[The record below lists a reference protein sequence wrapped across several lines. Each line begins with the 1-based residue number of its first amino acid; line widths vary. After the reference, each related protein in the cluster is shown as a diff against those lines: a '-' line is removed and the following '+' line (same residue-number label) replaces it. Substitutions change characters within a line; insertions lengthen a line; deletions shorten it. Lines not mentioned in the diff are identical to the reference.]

1 MRRTPPMTVTATTTV
16 TVIAFALLTAAVL
29 LAAPASRSAVAA
41 SAASAPRPAPAA
53 RRATAV
59 RLPDSVLVRL
69 PGPEDITRRR
79 FERAVRLLGGSP
91 DSLTPADR
99 DRFLELVTEQRLL
112 AAKAASS
119 SLPWHRA
126 DSLVFESER
135 DNILVRAALAQAF
148 TRIEARRRALGQPDL
163 NEEAMGIAARESLM
177 LELAPTYDR
186 ELLRVIGSD
195 FAELPQSTP
204 EMTPMEQIKLTR
216 MMPKVPAA
224 DTGKVLA
231 RSARLGEFKVSQL
244 LSDWSRL
251 SSVYRPHVANDEQL
265 RAIVENSLFER
276 LIRIEAARPEVARE
290 PVVAA
295 VLADRLEYHAVSNW
309 LQREVIEKMP
319 SDSLTLLRYYKG
331 NPKAFE
337 APGRALMIVLTLDS
351 ERAADSLAQRFRT
364 PGEAESLAMRAQTSG
379 TRYTMTVTAANDSTL
394 YADAVAAGV
403 GGVGG
408 PRRIES
414 GYRLFKVLGL
424 EPARPQSFEQAR
436 PQVERL
442 WYENESDRLIRAK
455 LAELKRGARILRN
468 ERALR
473 ALVLSPPPR
482 RP

>member
-1 MRRTPPMTVTATTTV
+1 MRLTPLL
-16 TVIAFALLTAAVL
+16 VIIAIALLDAATL
-29 LAAPASRSAVAA
+29 PAAPAPRHAAARSAVAA
-41 SAASAPRPAPAA
+41 SKPAPAA
-53 RRATAV
+53 TRATAV

-69 PGPEDITRRR
+69 PGPEDISRRR
-79 FERAVRLLGGSP
+79 FERAVRLLGGNP

-112 AAKAASS
+112 AARATASA
-119 SLPWHRA
+119 LPWHRA

-135 DNILVRAALAQAF
+135 DNILVRAALALAF

-186 ELLRVIGSD
+186 ELLRVIGSY
-195 FAELPQSTP
+195 FAELPQSTA
-204 EMTPMEQIKLTR
+204 EMSPMEQIKLTR
-216 MMPKVPAA
+216 LMPKVPPS

-251 SSVYRPHVANDEQL
+251 SSVYRPHVATDEQL

-276 LIRIEAARPEVARE
+276 LIRIEAARPEVASE
-290 PVVAA
+290 PAVAA

-309 LQREVIEKMP
+309 LQREVIEKLP
-319 SDSLTLLRYYKG
+319 SDSLTLRRYYNR

-337 APGRALMIVLTLDS
+337 APGRALMIVLALDS
-351 ERAADSLAQRFRT
+351 RRAADSLAQRFRT
-364 PGEAESLAMRAQTSG
+364 PGEAESLAMRAQRSG
-379 TRYTMTVTAANDSTL
+379 TNYTMTVTSANDSTL
-394 YADAVAAGV
+394 YSDAVAAGV
-403 GGVGG
+403 GGVGA
-408 PRRIES
+408 PRKTDT

-424 EPARPQSFEQAR
+424 EPARPQSFDEAR
-436 PQVERL
+436 PMVERL

-455 LAELKRGARILRN
+455 LGELKRGARILRN

-473 ALVLSPPPR
+473 ALVLSRPPR